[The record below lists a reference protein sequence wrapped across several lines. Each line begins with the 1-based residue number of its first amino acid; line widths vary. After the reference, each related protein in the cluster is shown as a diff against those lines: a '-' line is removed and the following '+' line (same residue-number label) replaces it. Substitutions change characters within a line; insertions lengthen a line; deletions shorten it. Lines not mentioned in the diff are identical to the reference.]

1 MKAVPGAL
9 REGVLRTLFCFALS
23 IAAQPSADAAEQ
35 AGTLEVHV
43 GSGPL
48 APALQQWARQSGIAL
63 LFDARELDGLRTAGT
78 HGHSDAAAALK
89 ELVAGMPVTI
99 LRTPAGGFVVRRT
112 RPAPPSPPPVAAR
125 AMPAA
130 PSPGRMPETPPQV
143 ELAPI
148 HVTGSRL
155 PRTSVQTTL
164 PVTIIDRDDIL
175 RSGYGS
181 LFDLLRHLPG
191 MNGHPAMSTS
201 RSGDSQYLP
210 VGAATTTS
218 LDGMGP
224 RATLFLVNG
233 RRLPRYPMV
242 SLEQGGL
249 TDLGGHPAQL
259 RRAHRTGAWR
269 CVGHLWCRRDVR
281 RGQHHPA

>member
-1 MKAVPGAL
+1 
-9 REGVLRTLFCFALS
+9 
-23 IAAQPSADAAEQ
+23 
-35 AGTLEVHV
+35 
-43 GSGPL
+43 
-48 APALQQWARQSGIAL
+48 
-63 LFDARELDGLRTAGT
+63 
-78 HGHSDAAAALK
+78 
-89 ELVAGMPVTI
+89 
-99 LRTPAGGFVVRRT
+99 
-112 RPAPPSPPPVAAR
+112 
-125 AMPAA
+125 MPAA
-130 PSPGRMPETPPQV
+130 PSPGRVPETPPQV

-249 TDLGGHPAQL
+249 TDLGHPAQL